1 MEAACL
7 VRCDPALDHTSGFF
21 VAVFER
27 VAVTGAAGASAAAT
41 CDDGDAVDAGDDG
54 SDDAAHDAAAPAMSR
69 SKRRRLR
76 AREKKL
82 NAGRTGDDAHKA

>member
-1 MEAACL
+1 M

-27 VAVTGAAGASAAAT
+27 VAVTGAAGASVAAT
-41 CDDGDAVDAGDDG
+41 CDGDAVEAGDG
-54 SDDAAHDAAAPAMSR
+54 GTDDAAHDAAAPAMSR